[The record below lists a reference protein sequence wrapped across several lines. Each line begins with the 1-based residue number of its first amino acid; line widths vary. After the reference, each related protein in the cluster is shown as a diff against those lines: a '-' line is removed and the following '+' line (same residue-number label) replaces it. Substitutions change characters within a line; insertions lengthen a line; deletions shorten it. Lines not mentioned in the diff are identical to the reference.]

1 MATTETEMNR
11 DGERTGAEPFA
22 DLSDDR
28 EPRAIERDI
37 DATRADMR
45 ATLEALERRFSMDRL
60 IDMTVGRIRARG
72 GEFATNLTDAAT
84 QNPMPVL
91 LTSIGLAWMML
102 GSGRRDARS
111 YDASYAD
118 DGESMMSRAG
128 GRMRGAAD
136 KVRGAADR
144 MRGAAGST
152 RETLQHA
159 AESSREALHSA
170 TQASR
175 ETFDHT
181 AESLR
186 GGAESLRSGATRAAA
201 ATREHA
207 QHARASMDRMLEEQ
221 PLMLGVFGLAAGA
234 IIGALLPTTEQE
246 NRLLGEVRDKAV
258 KGVARE
264 GRARFE
270 AAREHATMAMDAARE
285 HATKAV
291 EAAAGGVEDER
302 PTSRP
307 H

>member
-1 MATTETEMNR
+1 MATTETDLNR
-11 DGERTGAEPFA
+11 DA
-22 DLSDDR
+22 DRYLDMSDDR

-60 IDMTVGRIRARG
+60 IDMTVGRIRDRG

-102 GSGRRDARS
+102 GSGRRDTRS
-111 YDASYAD
+111 YDESYE
-118 DGESMMSRAG
+118 GHENRESMLSRAG
-128 GRMRGAAD
+128 GRVRGAAETMRGAAES
-136 KVRGAADR
+136 

-152 RETLQHA
+152 RDTLQHA
-159 AESSREALHSA
+159 ADSSRDALRSA
-170 TQASR
+170 SQTSR
-175 ETFDHT
+175 ETFEHT
-181 AESLR
+181 
-186 GGAESLRSGATRAAA
+186 AESLRSGAASLRSGASRAAA
-201 ATREHA
+201 ATRERVD
-207 QHARASMDRMLEEQ
+207 HARAGMDRMLEEQ

-264 GRARFE
+264 SRARFE
-270 AAREHATMAMDAARE
+270 AAREHATMAVDAARE
-285 HATKAV
+285 HATMAV
-291 EAAAGGVEDER
+291 EAAAGIGDEER